1 MKFLP
6 INQAISAFSFG
17 FSPGTGS
24 VTIYSNNKVTHTPKI
39 VMAAMSSNDEAAM
52 SVVGIPFLVP

>member
-6 INQAISAFSFG
+6 INQPISAFFFG
-17 FSPGTGS
+17 SSPGTGS

-39 VMAAMSSNDEAAM
+39 VMAAISSNDEAAM